1 MVRLNLMGLSLLR
14 QSASMGLALLLA
26 CAPLAPAMAQVAEI
40 LDTTATARIVK
51 DARGEVEV
59 PLAPHRIVALH
70 NMFSEAL
77 VAMGI
82 APVGAVAR
90 VNGMPG
96 QLQDALKDTQP
107 VGDQSAPDFEAIL
120 GLEPD
125 LILAQADKIGDNY
138 ELLSAIA
145 PTLLLDEPEGP
156 WREWLHG
163 LGEALGHAE
172 QADAAIAAYDARAA
186 EVKAEVADLHP
197 DETVLLLRVREKDIR
212 VYGGSR
218 RSGPVLYQ
226 DLGLTPH
233 PLVPLEVEHETVSN
247 EIIPQLTADHIFLM
261 VEDEAKMSG
270 IEATA
275 LWQGLPA
282 VKAGHV
288 YRVDIQPWNQST
300 GPISFGRIVEDVADH
315 MGKAD

>member
-1 MVRLNLMGLSLLR
+1 MGLSPFR
-14 QSASMGLALLLA
+14 RGASVALAILLA
-26 CAPLAPAMAQVAEI
+26 SAAWTPAIAQVAEV
-40 LDTTATARIVK
+40 LTTTDSARIVK

-59 PLAPHRIVALH
+59 PLEAKRIVSLH

-77 VAMGI
+77 VSMGLP
-82 APVGAVAR
+82 PVGAVAR
-90 VNGMPG
+90 ASGMPE
-96 QLQDALKDTQP
+96 QLREEMKDTKP
-107 VGDQSAPDFEAIL
+107 VGEQDAPDFEAIL
-120 GLEPD
+120 ALEPD

-145 PTLLLDEPEGP
+145 PTILLDEPEGP

-163 LGEALGHAE
+163 LGEAIGHAPE
-172 QADAAIAAYDARAA
+172 ADAAIAAYDTRAA
-186 EVKAEVADLHP
+186 EVKAEIAALRP

-261 VEDEAKMSG
+261 VEDETKMAG
-270 IEATA
+270 IEETA
-275 LWQGLPA
+275 LWQALPA
-282 VKAGHV
+282 VQAGHV
-288 YRVDIQPWNQST
+288 YRVDIGPWNQST
-300 GPISFGRIVEDVADH
+300 GPISFGRIVEDVAEH

>member
-1 MVRLNLMGLSLLR
+1 MRLFPLR
-14 QSASMGLALLLA
+14 QSAALGLALLLA
-26 CAPLAPAMAQVAEI
+26 TASLVPAMAQVAEV
-40 LDTTATARIVK
+40 LNTTDSARIVR

-59 PLAPHRIVALH
+59 PLEPTRIIALH
-70 NMFSEAL
+70 NIFSEAL
-77 VAMGI
+77 VAMGV

-90 VNGMPG
+90 ASGMPE
-96 QLQDALKDTQP
+96 QLQHGLKDTQP
-107 VGDQSAPDFEAIL
+107 VGEQNAPDFEAIL
-120 GLEPD
+120 ALEPD

-163 LGEALGHAE
+163 LGEAIGHTKE
-172 QADAAIAAYDARAA
+172 ADATIAAYDARAA
-186 EVKAEVADLHP
+186 EVKAEVAALHP

-226 DLGLTPH
+226 DLGLNPH
-233 PLVPLEVEHETVSN
+233 PLVPLDVEHETVSN
-247 EIIPQLTADHIFLM
+247 EIIPELTADHIFLM
-261 VEDEAKMSG
+261 VEDETKMAG
-270 IEATA
+270 IEGTA

-282 VKAGHV
+282 VQAGHV
-288 YRVDIQPWNQST
+288 YRVDIAPWNQST
-300 GPISFGRIVEDVADH
+300 GPISFSRIVEDVAEH
-315 MGKAD
+315 LGKAD

>member
-1 MVRLNLMGLSLLR
+1 MRFSSLLR
-14 QSASMGLALLLA
+14 HTAPAGFALLLLGSA
-26 CAPLAPAMAQVAEI
+26 LSPAFAQTAEVVS
-40 LDTTATARIVK
+40 TTDTARIVR

-59 PLAPHRIVALH
+59 PLEAGRIVALH
-70 NMFSEAL
+70 NIFSEAL
-77 VAMGI
+77 VAMGT
-82 APVGAVAR
+82 APVGAVER
-90 VNGMPG
+90 PSGMPG
-96 QLQDALKDTQP
+96 QLLDALKQTQP
-107 VGDQSAPDFEAIL
+107 VGDQDAPDFEAIL
-120 GLEPD
+120 ALDPD
-125 LILAQADKIGDNY
+125 LILAQADEIGDNY

-163 LGEALGHAE
+163 LGEALGRVD

-186 EVKAEVADLHP
+186 EVKAQIAAIRPND
-197 DETVLLLRVREKDIR
+197 TVLLLRVREKDIR

-226 DLGLTPH
+226 DLGLNPH
-233 PLVPLEVEHETVSN
+233 PLVPLDVEHVTVSN
-247 EIIPQLTADHIFLM
+247 EIIPDLTADHIFLLA
-261 VEDEAKMSG
+261 EDEAKMAG

-288 YRVDIQPWNQST
+288 YRVNIEPWNQST
-300 GPISFGRIVEDVADH
+300 GPISFGFIVEDVAEH
-315 MGKAD
+315 LGKAD